1 MFEAEKHSDF
11 NVTAVPFN
19 LSDLPCES
27 DVFHFDEAVNV
38 TLEGNFIISKY
49 YFIVI

>member
-11 NVTAVPFN
+11 TVTAVPFN

-27 DVFHFDEAVNV
+27 DIFHSDEEVNV
-38 TLEGNFIISKY
+38 TLEGNFVILKY
-49 YFIVI
+49 YFILI